1 MDVAFY
7 HATRGSA
14 ETVAPRLVRKALEAG
29 HRVLLHAA
37 DPDRLAALDA
47 LLWTFDP
54 ASFLPHAIA
63 GGPHDAHQP
72 CLLSSQPGPAPN
84 GADLAILLDPPL
96 PADGFARVV
105 LLFDEAGLAP
115 ARAAW
120 KAWAGPATYWRQGP
134 RGWDRIAS
142 KP

>member
-1 MDVAFY
+1 VDLAFY
-7 HATRGSA
+7 HATRSSA
-14 ETVAPRLVRKALEAG
+14 EAVAPRLVQKALEAG
-29 HRVLLHAA
+29 HRILLHAA
-37 DPDRLAALDA
+37 DPDRLARLDA

-54 ASFLPHAIA
+54 ASFLPHALA
-63 GGPHDAHQP
+63 GGPHDARQP
-72 CLLSSQPGPAPN
+72 CLLTSEAGPAPN

-96 PADGFARVV
+96 PAAGFGRVL

-120 KAWAGPATYWRQGP
+120 KAWDGPATYWRQGP
-134 RGWDRIAS
+134 RGWDRVAS